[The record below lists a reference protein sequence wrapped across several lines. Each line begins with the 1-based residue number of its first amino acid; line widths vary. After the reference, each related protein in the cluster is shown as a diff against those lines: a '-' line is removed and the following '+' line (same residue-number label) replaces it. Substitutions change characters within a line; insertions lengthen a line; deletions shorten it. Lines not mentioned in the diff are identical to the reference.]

1 MAGKG
6 VLGHATQHS
15 PLHHSL
21 MASVLVPAPRELTTV
36 DPTASGVDR
45 IETRVANIELLC
57 NAVYREILLLGNE
70 LSECKWSGDYLLDPK
85 WNEPE
90 HADRSRT
97 WADWLQH
104 VRKFVLRQES
114 SETKIDVKKAANLM
128 AWSSCYATLADA
140 NRDRQARGL
149 LPLPL
154 PTTHAQLQPF
164 QGLFARVDD
173 WSAGEAW
180 SEDVKAVAH
189 SNAIRDT
196 EPPYAEEQPRFLSKW
211 EEICATLPVDKR
223 QTPDGLMAAPPR
235 DFSQNYLTRERK
247 IAEAERKAKEAKG
260 KPSGGEKPALTVGS
274 KAQSSKKRAAGAST
288 KLPVTTK
295 KSKEQLEAEA
305 HEAAL
310 RKDITDYRNG
320 LHNLRVSAD
329 ALETLLKNILVRNGD
344 GRLAEM
350 RARTDLGVYAV
361 DDDMG
366 LLRGAVE
373 TCQRVYKLA
382 TEPYIPPTPISR
394 HEVDPATATVEV

>member
-1 MAGKG
+1 
-6 VLGHATQHS
+6 
-15 PLHHSL
+15 
-21 MASVLVPAPRELTTV
+21 MASVLVPAPRELIAV
-36 DPTASGVDR
+36 DPTAAGVDR
-45 IETRVANIELLC
+45 IEARVANIELLC

-90 HADRSRT
+90 HTARSRT
-97 WADWLQH
+97 WKNWLQH
-104 VRKFVLRQES
+104 VRQFVLRQES
-114 SETKIDVKKAANLM
+114 SETKIDDTKAANLM
-128 AWSSCYATLADA
+128 AWSSCYATLAAA

-173 WSAGEAW
+173 WSAEEAW

-189 SNAIRDT
+189 SNAIEKT
-196 EPPYAEEQPRFLSKW
+196 EPPYAEEQPRFLAKW
-211 EEICATLPVDKR
+211 EEICSTMPVKKR
-223 QTPDGLMAAPPR
+223 QTPDGLMAPPPR
-235 DFSQNYLTRERK
+235 NFSQNYLTRERQ
-247 IAEAERKAKEAKG
+247 IAEAERKAKEAKD
-260 KPSGGEKPALTVGS
+260 KPPEEEKPALTVGS
-274 KAQSSKKRAAGAST
+274 KPQSSKTRAAGTST
-288 KLPVTTK
+288 KPPK
-295 KSKEQLEAEA
+295 APAKSQEEREAEA
-305 HEAAL
+305 HEQAL
-310 RKDITDYRNG
+310 RKDITDYRNC

-373 TCQRVYKLA
+373 TCQRIYRLA
-382 TEPYIPPTPISR
+382 TEPYTPPAPMPRSTVAADQV
-394 HEVDPATATVEV
+394 VDV